1 MTFDM
6 ITRIIELVLAGI
18 GLLFIIVGWILPFK
32 QSLKLNRLNQKAQ
45 LEQAQREWKMQLLDE
60 QISKYYGP
68 ISAIIKEQSII
79 RQRIQYQIGRKVIFD
94 KGKDRL
100 ADLAPD
106 EQLIWKHFIDTYKI
120 PMQHKIIEIMEN
132 NAHLA
137 IHGEHDIFVD
147 KFMDYVLGWELLD
160 SQRREGVP
168 NFYEYYYSFNYPVG
182 FNKYINSTLE
192 HLLKEK
198 SSLMKELST

>member
-6 ITRIIELVLAGI
+6 ITRIIELVLAGF

-120 PMQHKIIEIMEN
+120 PMQHKIIVTQN
-132 NAHLA
+132 
-137 IHGEHDIFVD
+137 
-147 KFMDYVLGWELLD
+147 
-160 SQRREGVP
+160 
-168 NFYEYYYSFNYPVG
+168 
-182 FNKYINSTLE
+182 
-192 HLLKEK
+192 
-198 SSLMKELST
+198 

>member
-1 MTFDM
+1 M
-6 ITRIIELVLAGI
+6 
-18 GLLFIIVGWILPFK
+18 
-32 QSLKLNRLNQKAQ
+32 RLI
-45 LEQAQREWKMQLLDE
+45 DE

-94 KGKDRL
+94 KGKERL
-100 ADLAPD
+100 ADLLPD

-147 KFMDYVLGWELLD
+147 KFMDYALGWELLD
-160 SQRREGVP
+160 NQKREGVP

-182 FNKYINSTLE
+182 FNNYINNTLDQ
-192 HLLKEK
+192 LLKEK
-198 SSLMKELST
+198 ILLMKELDM

>member
-1 MTFDM
+1 M
-6 ITRIIELVLAGI
+6 IMRIIELSLTVI
-18 GLLFIIVGWILPFK
+18 GLLFIIVGWVLPFK
-32 QSLKLNRLNQKAQ
+32 QSLKLNRLNQTAQ
-45 LEQAQREWKMQLLDE
+45 LKQAQREWKMQLLNE
-60 QISKYYGP
+60 QISNYYGP

-106 EQLIWKHFIDTYKI
+106 EQLIWKHFIDFYKI

-132 NAHLA
+132 NTHLA

-160 SQRREGVP
+160 SQKREGVP
-168 NFYEYYYSFNYPVG
+168 NFYEYYYSFNYPVE
-182 FNKYINSTLE
+182 FNKYINNTLE
-192 HLLKEK
+192 HLIQEK
-198 SSLMKELST
+198 VSLMKELDT